1 MKEEGKEKPTTKLKI
16 SGNILSDET
25 KRIADILRSLVYE
38 YKNKKDELKNIQFD
52 SVASNS
58 TLNIQFKDESK
69 KINVE
74 DLKILVAKIP
84 KQVKI
89 DNEECITLD
98 KSVNITS
105 ISGNVKNLL
114 KHIVGQNK
122 ITETEDG
129 IKFH

>member
-74 DLKILVAKIP
+74 DLKILVAKY
-84 KQVKI
+84 Q
-89 DNEECITLD
+89 
-98 KSVNITS
+98 
-105 ISGNVKNLL
+105 
-114 KHIVGQNK
+114 
-122 ITETEDG
+122 
-129 IKFH
+129 IK